1 MAAGATPRTLTGER
15 TASRGCGERTLMA
28 GVRVPVT
35 YQTVRSRCR
44 ETVVTG
50 LLATVT
56 TSADGEELAWMSTWP
71 VVVPVWRKGP
81 ATGWAMPTSRRMKE
95 TAVATASVVLGG
107 RFTGDRGAGW
117 SGVGWSGAGVA
128 GAAIDLAASPGGLVS
143 RVLQPATAMLATRR
157 AAAMVRTGRMLFIS
171 FVGSG
176 TMVEPHALTIA
187 ESGHNSRSVKSRC
200 YP

>member
-1 MAAGATPRTLTGER
+1 
-15 TASRGCGERTLMA
+15 
-28 GVRVPVT
+28 
-35 YQTVRSRCR
+35 
-44 ETVVTG
+44 
-50 LLATVT
+50 
-56 TSADGEELAWMSTWP
+56 MSTWP
-71 VVVPVWRKGP
+71 VVAPVRRKGP
-81 ATGWAMPTSRRMKE
+81 ANGRAMPTSRRMKE
-95 TAVATASVVLGG
+95 TAVATASAVPGG

-117 SGVGWSGAGVA
+117 SEIGWSGAGVA
-128 GAAIDLAASPGGLVS
+128 GTAIDLAASPGGLVS

-171 FVGSG
+171 FMGSG

>member
-1 MAAGATPRTLTGER
+1 MAAGATPRTPTGER
-15 TASRGCGERTLMA
+15 TASRGCGEMTWMA

-71 VVVPVWRKGP
+71 VVAPVRRKGP

-95 TAVATASVVLGG
+95 TAVATASAVLGG
-107 RFTGDRGAGW
+107 RATGGRGAGW
-117 SGVGWSGAGVA
+117 LEVGWPDVGWSGAGVA
-128 GAAIDLAASPGGLVS
+128 GAAVDGAASPGGLVS
-143 RVLQPATAMLATRR
+143 RALQPATAMLATRR
-157 AAAMVRTGRMLFIS
+157 AAAI
-171 FVGSG
+171 
-176 TMVEPHALTIA
+176 
-187 ESGHNSRSVKSRC
+187 
-200 YP
+200 

>member
-1 MAAGATPRTLTGER
+1 MAE
-15 TASRGCGERTLMA
+15 
-28 GVRVPVT
+28 VRVPVT

-44 ETVVTG
+44 ETVVVTG
-50 LLATVT
+50 SLATAT

-71 VVVPVWRKGP
+71 VVAPVRRKVP

-95 TAVATASVVLGG
+95 TAVATASAVPGG
-107 RFTGDRGAGW
+107 RFTGGR
-117 SGVGWSGAGVA
+117 GVGWSAVGCSGVGVA
-128 GAAIDLAASPGGLVS
+128 GAAVDGAASPGGPVS
-143 RVLQPATAMLATRR
+143 PVLQPATAMLATRR

-176 TMVEPHALTIA
+176 RMVEPHALTIA